1 MKKLDELKKY
11 KKADLKLFRDQL
23 EKEKEHLKEL
33 YQFSNGV
40 EHSGTMDCKKEI
52 KRLETIVEHLET
64 AQEVPVQEQYI
75 RNQIKA
81 ELKTFK
87 KFQISINVLL
97 FILIILLSVLL
108 IKREIILNDLQ
119 TQLDILKQL
128 LSRF

>member
-11 KKADLKLFRDQL
+11 KKTDLKLFRDQL

-52 KRLETIVEHLET
+52 KRLETIVEYLET

-75 RNQIKA
+75 KELIKI
-81 ELKTFK
+81 ELKPFK

-97 FILIILLSVLL
+97 LILIIILSALL
-108 IKREIILNDLQ
+108 IKREIILNNLQ
-119 TQLDILKQL
+119 TQLDTLKQL
-128 LSRF
+128 LFRF

>member
-11 KKADLKLFRDQL
+11 KKTDLKLFRDQL

-52 KRLETIVEHLET
+52 KRLETIVEYLET

-75 RNQIKA
+75 KELIKI
-81 ELKTFK
+81 ELKPFK

-97 FILIILLSVLL
+97 LILIIISALL
-108 IKREIILNDLQ
+108 IKREIILNNLQ
-119 TQLDILKQL
+119 TQLDTLKQL
-128 LSRF
+128 LFRF